1 MTYQFALAG
10 SAIKQEPAKAEY
22 ARFEQTAIAVSEL
35 FVRGTCQ
42 KSRIMYKNCHFW
54 SPMRYTGVAAGIFD
68 TFFLRMYDELV
79 VSKSCLNS
87 VELEYIKVA

>member
-54 SPMRYTGVAAGIFD
+54 SPMRYTGVGAGIFD
-68 TFFLRMYDELV
+68 TFFYECTTSLWSAKAV
-79 VSKSCLNS
+79 
-87 VELEYIKVA
+87 